1 MWVGELEMMT
11 RARRSIRRGS
21 TAILVITAC
30 VIGFQQV
37 SGQERYARG
46 QNVALAFE
54 GWEMNLDGSYNMVF
68 GYLNRNYEEILN
80 IPIGP
85 LNNIEPGGPDQG
97 QPTRFYPRRHKY
109 VFRIR
114 VPKDFGKKELVW
126 TLTAHGKTE
135 KAFATLIPEYLIDEE
150 TIEGG
155 NIGQRE
161 RKNKAPVVDVE
172 GHALTA
178 AVGQPLTLVARVTDD
193 GLPKV
198 APPGGRESRPIGG
211 LRIGWFVYRGDGR
224 VTFDP
229 SQPQP
234 FERTAAALVP
244 ADGMSRVNAT
254 FSQPGTY
261 VLRATADDGGLSA
274 SEDVTITVR

>member
-1 MWVGELEMMT
+1 MT
-11 RARRSIRRGS
+11 AASVMGLQP
-21 TAILVITAC
+21 A
-30 VIGFQQV
+30 
-37 SGQERYARG
+37 SGQERYSSG

-54 GWEMNLDGSYNMVF
+54 GWEMNLDGSYHMVF
-68 GYLNRNYEEILN
+68 GYLNRNYEEILD

-109 VFRIR
+109 VFRIS

-135 KAFATLIPEYLIDEE
+135 RAYATLIPEYLIDLE

-161 RKNKAPVVDVE
+161 RKNQAPVVQVE
-172 GHALTA
+172 GGALTA
-178 AVGQPLTLVARVTDD
+178 TVGQPLTLLARVTDD
-193 GLPKV
+193 GLPQA
-198 APPGGRESRPIGG
+198 APPGGRESYAIGG
-211 LRIGWFVYRGDGR
+211 LRIGWFVYRGGGR
-224 VTFDP
+224 VAFDP

-234 FERTAAALVP
+234 FARTAAALAP
-244 ADGMSRVNAT
+244 ADGLSRVNAT
-254 FSQPGTY
+254 FSASGTY
-261 VLRATADDGGLSA
+261 VLRVTADDGGLST
-274 SEDVTITVR
+274 SKDVTITVR

>member
-1 MWVGELEMMT
+1 MT
-11 RARRSIRRGS
+11 KARGSIRHRS
-21 TAILVITAC
+21 TAILAITAAS
-30 VIGFQQV
+30 VIGLQQAT
-37 SGQERYARG
+37 GQEKYSRG

-68 GYLNRNYEEILN
+68 GYLNRNYEEILD

-135 KAFATLIPEYLIDEE
+135 KAYATLIPEYLIDEE

-161 RKNKAPVVDVE
+161 RKNQAPVVQVE
-172 GHALTA
+172 GRTLTA
-178 AVGQPLTLVARVTDD
+178 TVGQPLTLQARVTDD
-193 GLPKV
+193 GLPQA

-211 LRIGWFVYRGDGR
+211 LRIGWFVYRGGGR
-224 VTFDP
+224 VAFDP

-234 FERTAAALVP
+234 FARTAAALAP
-244 ADGMSRVNAT
+244 ADGTSRVKAT
-254 FSQPGTY
+254 FSQSGTY

-274 SEDVTITVR
+274 SEDVTVTVQ